1 MRARSGVSRD
11 AIAIAVGLF
20 VNGLTAYAFL
30 TLPVRVGDLDAS
42 RFATL
47 SAVWF
52 VLFAAGP
59 AGFFPIEQELSRGLS
74 ARLALEGSAGP
85 VIRRALRVTVG
96 VAGVVVVIVAIA
108 GPFLL
113 ENLLNESIALLLT
126 VIGGVLALGFA
137 HLVKG
142 SLSGQLRFAHYG
154 WFLGVDGA
162 TRLVG
167 CGICLAA
174 GVSTAAPYAL
184 VLVIAPT
191 VAIVLLARPAG
202 LQRGLHHGTPLPIR
216 PFVSAYGQLFGAQVT
231 AQLLMNLPPLLAIVM
246 SGDNREAAGRFAG
259 AFVVARIPSFLFQAV
274 LTVLLPQLSALA
286 ATDNPAAMTR
296 AVKRMLILLAVAT
309 LAVLVFAA
317 AAGPAALELFFGS
330 DFVVQ
335 RWQLVS
341 LAVASMVLLPAMT
354 LAQALIAIRAYVLT
368 GAAWLVGLVAFSV
381 ALIPS
386 GEAIDRVTVA
396 FLIGASITALVHFM
410 LFQRQM
416 ASMVKSS
423 VGPLDREGMP

>member
-1 MRARSGVSRD
+1 MSARSGVSRD
-11 AIAIAVGLF
+11 AIAIAIGLF
-20 VNGLTAYAFL
+20 VNGVTAYAFL

-74 ARLALEGSAGP
+74 ARLALHGSASP

-96 VAGVVVVIVAIA
+96 VAGVVVVITAIA

-113 ENLLNESIALLLT
+113 ETLLDDSFALLLA
-126 VIGGVLALGFA
+126 VMGGVVALGFA

-142 SLSGQLRFAHYG
+142 SLSGQLRFSGYG
-154 WFLGVDGA
+154 WFLGVDGV

-167 CGICLAA
+167 CALCLAA

-202 LQRGLHHGTPLPIR
+202 LERGLHEGPSLPVR
-216 PFVSAYGQLFGAQVT
+216 PFLSAYGQLFGAQVT
-231 AQLLMNLPPLLAIVM
+231 AQLLMNLAPLVAIVL

-274 LTVLLPQLSALA
+274 LTVLLPELSSLA
-286 ATDNPAAMTR
+286 ATGNPSGITR
-296 AVKRMLILLAVAT
+296 AVNRMLVMLAAAT
-309 LAVLVFAA
+309 LVVLVAA
-317 AAGPAALELFFGS
+317 AGAGPAALELFFGP

-341 LAVASMVLLPAMT
+341 LAVASMALLPTMT
-354 LAQALIAIRAYVLT
+354 LAQALIAVRAYVLT
-368 GAAWLVGLVAFSV
+368 GVAWLVGLVAFAV

-386 GEAIDRVTVA
+386 GDAIDRVTVA
-396 FLIGASITALVHFM
+396 FLIGASVAALVHFA
-410 LFQRQM
+410 LFRRQM
-416 ASMVKSS
+416 AFMVQSS
-423 VGPLDREGMP
+423 VGLPRP